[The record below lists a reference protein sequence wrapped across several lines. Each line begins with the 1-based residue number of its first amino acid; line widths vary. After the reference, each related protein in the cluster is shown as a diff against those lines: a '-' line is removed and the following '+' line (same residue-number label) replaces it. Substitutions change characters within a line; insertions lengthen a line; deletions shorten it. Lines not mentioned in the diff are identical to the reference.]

1 MLYQPMTDSQAE
13 EAWVAAF
20 MALISSRTEEDDA
33 ALYAYMQHL
42 KREYPIVPS
51 GVYA

>member
-1 MLYQPMTDSQAE
+1 MIYQPMTEEQAE

-20 MALISSRTEEDDA
+20 MALISSRTEEEDA

-42 KREYPIVPS
+42 KREYHVIPA
-51 GVYA
+51 VYA